1 MQAQRE
7 SHNFKSG
14 NHIRYGISIAA
25 LAVFWSAPAFA
36 QGDTAAEVVADQA
49 GPNVAEDQPPAPVR
63 R

>member
-7 SHNFKSG
+7 SHKFKSG
-14 NHIRYGISIAA
+14 NHFRYGISIAA

-36 QGDTAAEVVADQA
+36 QGETAAEVVADQA

>member
-36 QGDTAAEVVADQA
+36 QGETAAEVVADQA

>member
-14 NHIRYGISIAA
+14 NHIRYGIAIAA
-25 LAVFWSAPAFA
+25 LAVFWSVPAFA
-36 QGDTAAEVVADQA
+36 QGETAAEIVPDKAC
-49 GPNVAEDQPPAPVR
+49 PNVAEDKPPAPAR